1 MIKKSKFLLCELL
14 LIILV
19 LSGCASGSEN
29 DTVESGDSDNYAQI
43 EEEEQND
50 IPDNQIVVEEQEISD
65 NQEESTEQET
75 PENQDESS
83 EQKPSDIQ
91 DAIEEWK
98 AGNELSDEELNYFTD
113 FFQSDEN
120 YGFLLS
126 DYTTPTDVNLNEV
139 FYCGAGIAA
148 HTLTDDVKA
157 AYEKETGWP
166 IELDV
171 ESLSTKQI
179 DDFLMEKTGYSLEE
193 MNKPLS
199 WTYLEQYDSYVS
211 QHGDTNYISF
221 ACVSGKRIEE
231 DVFEL
236 KYQSATYGV
245 VTLRKNGENYLFI
258 SNQKVYIPDLSG
270 LSAEEIKQLEV
281 FAENKDVWNMNGYE
295 SIAYTVVD
303 LDNDGILELIINAK
317 DGIEGN
323 SENHFYNTDDKF
335 TKIEELPQE
344 YYEED
349 SEFDIAA
356 NIFDRYKEA
365 YTDGNVI
372 YYPASDKVKNGSK
385 GTYFYEGAYY
395 LKEGIVHSVIYRS
408 QYALKVDENSYEH
421 IWYDARGN
429 EISEKEW
436 IKLYDAFYAGMESI
450 TNPVFWLWIEP
461 SEIEQA
467 PDEKMLDILAGKYK
481 DGLERLAR

>member
-1 MIKKSKFLLCELL
+1 MNKKSKFLLCELL

-19 LSGCASGSEN
+19 LSGCASGREN
-29 DTVESGDSDNYAQI
+29 DALESSEIDKDAQI

-75 PENQDESS
+75 PENQDESA
-83 EQKPSDIQ
+83 EQKSSDIQ

-98 AGNELSDEELNYFTD
+98 AGNELSDEELNDFTD
-113 FFQSDEN
+113 FFQSIEN

-126 DYTTPTDVNLNEV
+126 EYTTPIDVNLNEV
-139 FYCGAGIAA
+139 FYCGAGFTAYD
-148 HTLTDDVKA
+148 LSDDVKA
-157 AYEKETGWP
+157 AYEQETGWP
-166 IELDV
+166 IELDA
-171 ESLSTKQI
+171 ECLTTKQI
-179 DDFLMEKTGYSLEE
+179 DDFLMEKTGYSLIE
-193 MNKPLS
+193 MNEPLS
-199 WTYLEQYDSYVS
+199 WTYLVQYDSYIS

-231 DVFEL
+231 DVLEL
-236 KYQSATYGV
+236 KYQSAYEFEGQLEFGDNYGV
-245 VTLRKNGENYLFI
+245 VTLRKNGENYLFV

-281 FAENKDVWNMNGYE
+281 FAENKDVWNMNKYE
-295 SIAYTVVD
+295 RIAFTVVD

-317 DGIEGN
+317 DEISGD

-344 YYEED
+344 YYEEH

-356 NIFDRYKEA
+356 NMFDRYKEA
-365 YTDGNVI
+365 YTDGDVI
-372 YYPASDKVKNGSK
+372 YYPASDNVKNGSK

-395 LKEGIVHSVIYRS
+395 LKDGIVHSVILDS
-408 QYALKVDENSYEH
+408 D
-421 IWYDARGN
+421 
-429 EISEKEW
+429 
-436 IKLYDAFYAGMESI
+436 FYAGMEVI
-450 TNPVFWLWIEP
+450 TNPVYWLWKEP

-467 PDEKMLDILAGKYK
+467 PAQKMLGILAKKYK
-481 DGLERLAR
+481 EGKVMKRKG